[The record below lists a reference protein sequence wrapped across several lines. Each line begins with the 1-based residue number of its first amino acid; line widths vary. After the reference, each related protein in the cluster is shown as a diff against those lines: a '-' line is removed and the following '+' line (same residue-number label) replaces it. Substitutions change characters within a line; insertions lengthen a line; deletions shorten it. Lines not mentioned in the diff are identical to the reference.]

1 VTGPAISQAIDGVA
15 REFSS
20 YSARGRGKRDAGV
33 GWVDKGLFGHR
44 PGADRRDGRE
54 SPHRAD
60 PEDDVTEPASAARIA
75 TGRIHRRLAA
85 WIMARCGQEAAMPD
99 TILITGASAGLGAD
113 FARALAK
120 KPVTL
125 ILTARRADRLTTL
138 ARELER
144 RPGIEVH
151 VIPADLG
158 QAEGV
163 KTLIDG
169 VRDRGL
175 SVDTLINNAGFG
187 ALGDF
192 ADSDLA
198 TQMGMID
205 LNIRALVTLTHALLP
220 PMLARGRGGVLN
232 VASTAAFQPGPYMA
246 IYYASKAFVLHFSEA
261 LHEEVK
267 GRGVTVT
274 ALCPGPTRTE
284 FADVAGMAETPLF
297 ERFAGTSEQVVRDG
311 LAALERGQAVM
322 VSGLLN
328 RLTAASARIAP
339 RGVLRRAVG
348 RLQSGRR

>member
-1 VTGPAISQAIDGVA
+1 
-15 REFSS
+15 
-20 YSARGRGKRDAGV
+20 
-33 GWVDKGLFGHR
+33 
-44 PGADRRDGRE
+44 
-54 SPHRAD
+54 
-60 PEDDVTEPASAARIA
+60 
-75 TGRIHRRLAA
+75 
-85 WIMARCGQEAAMPD
+85 MPD